1 MKAELKRLIESEVRK
16 ALTESITEPS
26 EQLLKGA
33 VDVFRQQT
41 GINPATPTLTKKG
54 NNVVVYSTSLEKE
67 IRTNIMKAMFNSLAL
82 EVVVTPLPN
91 IIGGYTFLFRFKF
104 VHPFGKQETLESGTV
119 LFKNNK
125 FSAQF

>member
-1 MKAELKRLIESEVRK
+1 MKAELKKLIESEVRK
-16 ALTESITEPS
+16 ALNEAVVEPS
-26 EQLLKGA
+26 EQVLKGA

-41 GINPATPTLTKKG
+41 GINPATPSLLKKG

-67 IRTNIMKAMFNSLAL
+67 IRTNIMKAMFNSLNL
-82 EVVVTPLPN
+82 EVVASPLPN
-91 IIGGYTFLFRFKF
+91 IIGGYSFLFRFKF
-104 VHPFGKQETLESGTV
+104 VRPFGKQETLESGTV

>member
-1 MKAELKRLIESEVRK
+1 MKAELKKLIESEVRK

-26 EQLLKGA
+26 EQILKGA

>member
-26 EQLLKGA
+26 EQILKGA

>member
-1 MKAELKRLIESEVRK
+1 MKAELRKLIESEVRK

-41 GINPATPTLTKKG
+41 GINPATPSVTKKG
-54 NNVVVYSTSLEKE
+54 NNFVIYSTSLEKE
-67 IRTNIMKAMFNSLAL
+67 IRTNIMKAMFNTLSL
-82 EVVVTPLPN
+82 EVVATPLPN
-91 IIGGYTFLFRFKF
+91 IIGGYSFLFRFKF
-104 VHPFGKQETLESGTV
+104 MHPFGKQETLESGTV

-125 FSAQF
+125 FTAQF